1 MSAANPLS
9 VVGLMLTLSSLLG
22 SFFYLQLSAWVRDIL
37 ALKSKSDLNKFAGT
51 NDEKK
56 AMRECAVEVDKL
68 LNWPTYL
75 VNSVVIVFVLIM
87 IATALNMLE
96 RAAADP
102 LYGPVRFAFL
112 LFLGVFVVLSSV
124 LFYHGRTQGNA
135 VKKEVE
141 RLRAEKKLDL
151 S

>member
-37 ALKSKSDLNKFAGT
+37 ALKAKSDLNKYAGT
-51 NDEKK
+51 TDEKK

-75 VNSVVIVFVLIM
+75 VNTVVILFVVIVIV
-87 IATALNMLE
+87 TALVMLE

-102 LYGPVRFAFL
+102 LYGPVRFAFY
-112 LFLGVFVVLSSV
+112 LFLAVFVVLSSV
-124 LFYHGRTQGNA
+124 LLHHGTKQGNA
-135 VKKEVE
+135 VKTEVE
-141 RLRAEKKLDL
+141 RLRADKKLDL
-151 S
+151 T

>member
-68 LNWPTYL
+68 INWPTYL
-75 VNSVVIVFVLIM
+75 VNAVVIVFVLVM
-87 IATALNMLE
+87 IGTALVMLE
-96 RAAADP
+96 RAATDP
-102 LYGPVRFAFL
+102 LYGPVRFAFY
-112 LFLGVFVVLSSV
+112 LFLAVFLVLSGV
-124 LFYHGRTQGNA
+124 LLRHGTKQGNA
-135 VKKEVE
+135 VKTEVE
-141 RLRAEKKLDL
+141 RLRQEKKLDL
-151 S
+151 A